1 MAGLYIHIPFCT
13 KKCTYCN
20 FYSAC
25 AEKSVVEKY
34 MQALFKEIKKWGGSL
49 GRPIETLYIG
59 GGTPSVLGS
68 EIATLINW
76 VKDNFSL
83 SEDAEIT
90 VEMNPSQDS
99 AEFLKAAKESGVNRL
114 SIGVQSG
121 NQSELSVLGR
131 THKNED
137 IKICVDTARKLGF
150 KNISLDL
157 MIGLP
162 DSNTEKLEKSLD
174 FITSLNPEHIS
185 AYILKIEEK
194 TALYNIKN
202 LSFCDDDQQGEQY
215 IYTCKYLERKGYN
228 HYEISNFAKD
238 GFSSRHNN
246 KYWQCEE
253 YLGIGVSAHS
263 FLDRKRFYYEADI
276 KKFIK
281 NPQIIEDG
289 TGGEFEEKFMLAL
302 RLKDGINKTDLEKNF
317 NIKLNKEVYS
327 FIEILKRQELVFF
340 DGENLSLTD
349 KGMLLSNTVITEL
362 LERIV

>member
-25 AEKSVVEKY
+25 TEKSVVEKY
-34 MQALFKEIKKWGGSL
+34 TKALFKEIEKWGGSL
-49 GRPIETLYIG
+49 GRPIETLYVG

-68 EIATLINW
+68 EIATLINK
-76 VKDNFSL
+76 VKNNFSL
-83 SEDAEIT
+83 SENAEIT
-90 VEMNPSQDS
+90 VEMNPSEDS

-121 NQSELSVLGR
+121 NESELAVLGR
-131 THKNED
+131 THTNED
-137 IKICVDTARKLGF
+137 IKRCVDTARKLGF

-162 DSNTEKLEKSLD
+162 DSDIKKLEKSLD
-174 FITSLNPEHIS
+174 FITSINPEHIS

-194 TALYNIKN
+194 TALYSMKN
-202 LSFCDDDQQGEQY
+202 LSFCDDDNQAEQY
-215 IYTCKYLERKGYN
+215 IYTCKYLEQKGYN
-228 HYEISNFAKD
+228 HYEISNFSKK
-238 GFSSRHNN
+238 GFESRHNN
-246 KYWQCEE
+246 KYWRCEE
-253 YLGIGVSAHS
+253 YLGIGASAHS
-263 FLDRKRFYYEADI
+263 FLDKKRFYYEANI
-276 KKFIK
+276 KEFIK
-281 NPQIIEDG
+281 NPMIIEDG
-289 TGGEFEEKFMLAL
+289 TGGDFEEEFMLAL
-302 RLKDGINKTDLEKNF
+302 RLKDGINKTDLEEKF
-317 NIKLNKEVYS
+317 KIKLNKEFYS
-327 FIEILKRQELVFF
+327 FIEILKRQGLVFF